1 MQIIIKTALKS
12 SLFED
17 FFVYIVQS
25 CYVSYNLIIVA
36 KPLGLFSI
44 YSGTFNFLLIF
55 YNEFSCSLAF
65 QLSFLFQT
73 SNPKHFSFVG
83 LITLNFVAFI
93 LILTSFLYIW
103 LLKPLL
109 CLPLHCLLLLV
120 YFHLNIKP
128 TLISYSCSSSQ
139 VVPLFHI
146 SPCEI
151 SGLLWNSST
160 NTLFRDFHPSIGTC
174 PIIQYSKQTK
184 TCPL

>member
-44 YSGTFNFLLIF
+44 YSRTFNFLLNF

-65 QLSFLFQT
+65 QLSFLFQNP
-73 SNPKHFSFVG
+73 NPKYFSFVG

-120 YFHLNIKP
+120 YCNL
-128 TLISYSCSSSQ
+128 
-139 VVPLFHI
+139 HI
-146 SPCEI
+146 
-151 SGLLWNSST
+151 
-160 NTLFRDFHPSIGTC
+160 
-174 PIIQYSKQTK
+174 
-184 TCPL
+184 

>member
-73 SNPKHFSFVG
+73 SNPKHFSLVG
-83 LITLNFVAFI
+83 LITLNFVAFTFNPNFFSIHLVTKTITLFATTLFATVSI
-93 LILTSFLYIW
+93 LSSKHQTN
-103 LLKPLL
+103 
-109 CLPLHCLLLLV
+109 
-120 YFHLNIKP
+120 LNIIFLFVK
-128 TLISYSCSSSQ
+128 SCRSSL
-139 VVPLFHI
+139 PHI
-146 SPCEI
+146 SM
-151 SGLLWNSST
+151 
-160 NTLFRDFHPSIGTC
+160 
-174 PIIQYSKQTK
+174 
-184 TCPL
+184 

>member
-83 LITLNFVAFI
+83 LITLNFVAFTFNPNFFSIHLVTKTITLFATTLFATVSI
-93 LILTSFLYIW
+93 LSSKHQTN
-103 LLKPLL
+103 
-109 CLPLHCLLLLV
+109 
-120 YFHLNIKP
+120 LNIIFLFVK
-128 TLISYSCSSSQ
+128 SCRSSL
-139 VVPLFHI
+139 PHI
-146 SPCEI
+146 SM
-151 SGLLWNSST
+151 
-160 NTLFRDFHPSIGTC
+160 
-174 PIIQYSKQTK
+174 
-184 TCPL
+184 